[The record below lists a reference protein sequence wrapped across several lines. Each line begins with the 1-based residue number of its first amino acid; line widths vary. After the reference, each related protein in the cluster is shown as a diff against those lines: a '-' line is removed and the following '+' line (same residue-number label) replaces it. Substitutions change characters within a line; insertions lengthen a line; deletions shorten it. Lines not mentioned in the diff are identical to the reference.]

1 MTTFA
6 RPYNNLSVPG
16 ATVGALL
23 TLTGAEPQTPGEPTA
38 VSFSR
43 FILRGQGTQVQQA
56 VAQHPTFIVMWIGGN
71 DILSTLFSGD
81 PSTATSATDFRTRYA
96 AVLTQLTAGAP
107 DAGMVVGNIPIVPL
121 PYMLL
126 IPRFVVNPATGQPVP
141 GPGGNPIP
149 LIGILD
155 DNTAGPLPAGSFVLL
170 HARADLAT
178 GYGLPNVPPFNA
190 LPNAGK
196 PLPDADVIT
205 PGEWA
210 TIITRISEYNAAIQA
225 EASARN
231 IPVADIKGLF
241 DRVYAPGG
249 MKVGPVTISAQ
260 PVTGGFFGF
269 DFFHLTDMG
278 YLLFANEYIKT
289 INSAYGTEIPL
300 AGAWQLYANN
310 GGFFPE
316 TNPNNIIV
324 TDAAADQIRTMWA
337 QPVTTSRRPRAISI
351 RN

>member
-1 MTTFA
+1 
-6 RPYNNLSVPG
+6 
-16 ATVGALL
+16 
-23 TLTGAEPQTPGEPTA
+23 
-38 VSFSR
+38 
-43 FILRGQGTQVQQA
+43 
-56 VAQHPTFIVMWIGGN
+56 
-71 DILSTLFSGD
+71 
-81 PSTATSATDFRTRYA
+81 
-96 AVLTQLTAGAP
+96 
-107 DAGMVVGNIPIVPL
+107 
-121 PYMLL
+121 
-126 IPRFVVNPATGQPVP
+126 
-141 GPGGNPIP
+141 
-149 LIGILD
+149 
-155 DNTAGPLPAGSFVLL
+155 
-170 HARADLAT
+170 
-178 GYGLPNVPPFNA
+178 
-190 LPNAGK
+190 
-196 PLPDADVIT
+196 
-205 PGEWA
+205 
-210 TIITRISEYNAAIQA
+210 
-225 EASARN
+225 
-231 IPVADIKGLF
+231 
-241 DRVYAPGG
+241 